1 MVSWVTGNG
10 NHQPTSLDYKFDVSM
25 AGVLAVGDDLRKWT
39 PEDMTVAA
47 KKIAE
52 YKVIRS
58 LIQQGKVY
66 HLVSPFEE
74 NRSALQYQDASTK
87 SAVMCYNMAEYLPG
101 SQYGSRSA
109 NTLKLKGLKADE
121 SYSVQ
126 NIEDR
131 DKPGTT
137 YKGDYLMNVGIAWP
151 VKGAN
156 KGQILLV
163 NPQGK

>member
-1 MVSWVTGNG
+1 
-10 NHQPTSLDYKFDVSM
+10 
-25 AGVLAVGDDLRKWT
+25 
-39 PEDMTVAA
+39 
-47 KKIAE
+47 
-52 YKVIRS
+52 
-58 LIQQGKVY
+58 
-66 HLVSPFEE
+66 
-74 NRSALQYQDASTK
+74 
-87 SAVMCYNMAEYLPG
+87 MCYNMAEYLPG

-131 DKPGTT
+131 NKPGTT
-137 YKGDYLMNVGIAWP
+137 YKGDYLMNIGIAWP

-163 NPQGK
+163 NPKGK